1 MRCDCNRQ
9 KGVGRHPWHHSLPN
23 TCSYWQLPRWPP
35 QEDCWLCLLQEAL
48 SDLAV
53 RTEGGRGGGGQDEKE
68 GINTWL
74 FVNYSCISHKV
85 KLSHPCIDLCTSPD

>member
-1 MRCDCNRQ
+1 MI
-9 KGVGRHPWHHSLPN
+9 
-23 TCSYWQLPRWPP
+23 
-35 QEDCWLCLLQEAL
+35 LLSEQ
-48 SDLAV
+48 
-53 RTEGGRGGGGQDEKE
+53 RGGGGGGGQDEKE

>member
-1 MRCDCNRQ
+1 MI
-9 KGVGRHPWHHSLPN
+9 
-23 TCSYWQLPRWPP
+23 
-35 QEDCWLCLLQEAL
+35 LLSEQ
-48 SDLAV
+48 
-53 RTEGGRGGGGQDEKE
+53 RGGGGGGGGQDEKE